1 MGLSASQ
8 ARLLSI
14 TARLTDNE
22 YHSQQ
27 IANAKMRLAAKGTE
41 ARQEYQDAL
50 NSKILTYNGFDE
62 QGNAVSTVLTPNVIY
77 QYLPLKNQY
86 SLINN
91 AGQILVNHIDGKNFE
106 ETTTIIDFLNRYDV
120 LDNYADYT
128 SYQDLY
134 NKYLDDH
141 AAWVE
146 EGVQWKDHKEAY
158 EKYLKDYADW
168 QASQPDQNL
177 YELFANEIGTSAN
190 PKAACYQ
197 RAVQNGNATCYTHLL
212 YMLLDYDG
220 TLNITPKDYDASC
233 DKNGGYDSELRKTH
247 VNQSSGATMFDNHY
261 APIMKQVS
269 DCINETDENGNL
281 TRLCDGDDSFT
292 PDYKNNGAPDTV
304 KENLIQAAINEGRTP
319 TALEIL
325 KSDYIYDPETN
336 KVTGI
341 KSLKQKAIDIY
352 YMIQNSMVS
361 GEYLKE
367 TLINFTEG
375 DMKGISTDPP
385 EEVVPPGE
393 LRAEP
398 KPPEPPEIKIRDK
411 EKAQWY
417 LNLWC
422 RMNGQEEPPRIQTKE
437 GTDEMDEWFKHYVF
451 NSKATIKDTFEQHYQ
466 EIDPYLSSN
475 STWLEDVLAQGIVV
489 MQRVNSHNLDTQN
502 KFSWDEIIYTDA
514 AELTLETDDNAIA
527 KAEVRYE
534 EKMHEI
540 EIKDKRYQMEIN
552 KLDSEHNSLQT
563 QIDSIKSEV
572 SKNIERSYKTFG

>member
-50 NSKILTYNGFDE
+50 NSKILTYNGFDV

-77 QYLPLKNQY
+77 QYQPLKNQY

-91 AGQILVNHIDGKNFE
+91 AGRILVNHTDGKKFE
-106 ETTTIIDFLNRYDV
+106 ETDTIIGFLDRYNV
-120 LDNYADYT
+120 IENYADYT
-128 SYQDLY
+128 SYQDRY
-134 NKYLDDH
+134 KQYLDDH

-146 EGVQWKDHKEAY
+146 EAAQWEADNA
-158 EKYLKDYADW
+158 KYQQYLVDYAEWENAQTGDE
-168 QASQPDQNL
+168 L
-177 YELFANEIGTSAN
+177 YDLFAEKIGTSQN
-190 PKAACYQ
+190 PIASCY
-197 RAVQNGNATCYTHLL
+197 RSGLNGTADCYNHLL

-220 TLNITPKDYDASC
+220 TLNIVPKEYDASC
-233 DKNGGYDSELRKTH
+233 DKNGGYDANLRKAH
-247 VNQSSGATMFDNHY
+247 VTQDDYAAMFNNSYTDV
-261 APIMKQVS
+261 MKQVS
-269 DCINETDENGNL
+269 DCINEVDENGNL
-281 TRLCDGDDSFT
+281 IRLCDGDDSYT
-292 PDYKNNGAPDTV
+292 PDYNNDGRPDGV
-304 KENLIQAAINEGRTP
+304 KENIIQAAIDEGRQP
-319 TALEIL
+319 TAVEIL
-325 KSDYIYDPETN
+325 MSDYIYDPDTN
-336 KVTGI
+336 SVAGI
-341 KSLKQKAIDIY
+341 KSLKQKAIDLY
-352 YMIQNSMVS
+352 YLIDNNMIS
-361 GEYLKE
+361 GKTILSE

-375 DMKGISTDPP
+375 DMKGISTP
-385 EEVVPPGE
+385 EPEFVPEPAE
-393 LRAEP
+393 LREEP
-398 KPPEPPEIKIRDK
+398 QPPEPPEIKIKDK

-422 RMNGQEEPPRIQTKE
+422 RMNGQKEPPRIQVKE
-437 GTDEMDEWFKHYVF
+437 GTDELDEWFRNYVF
-451 NSKATIKDTFEQHYQ
+451 DGKHTIKDTFEQHYE

-489 MQRVNSHNLDTQN
+489 MQRVNSHNTDTQN